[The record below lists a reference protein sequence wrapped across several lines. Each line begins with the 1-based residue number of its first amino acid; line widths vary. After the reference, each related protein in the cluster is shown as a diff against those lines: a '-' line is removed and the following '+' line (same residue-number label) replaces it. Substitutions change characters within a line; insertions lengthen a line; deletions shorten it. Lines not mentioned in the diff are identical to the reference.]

1 MHDIIIMEEH
11 SISISHVSLKQKSN
25 TSFYSCVATPKTV
38 EDTQKQKLVASSTLD
53 T

>member
-11 SISISHVSLKQKSN
+11 SISISHVS
-25 TSFYSCVATPKTV
+25 SFYSCVATPKTL